1 MRLLQAAAECW
12 DRLHPG
18 SCFKR
23 AGLVIEGREGG
34 TRPHPPQPSNA
45 TVELPSHGSFASW
58 TRTSRRPRV
67 RVRPRFRC
75 VRIGGDVPVKKR
87 KSKMRAYQFTPE
99 VFRGMPME
107 LPSHQKKL
115 AFWPSP

>member
-34 TRPHPPQPSNA
+34 MRPHRAAAIERDSRIAFARLIRELDPD
-45 TVELPSHGSFASW
+45 VEAPAS
-58 TRTSRRPRV
+58 TRTPPVPLRSNRR
-67 RVRPRFRC
+67 
-75 VRIGGDVPVKKR
+75 GYAG
-87 KSKMRAYQFTPE
+87 
-99 VFRGMPME
+99 
-107 LPSHQKKL
+107 
-115 AFWPSP
+115 